1 MMKID
6 DVIKTFIKL
15 RNKKEKLERE
25 HTAEVKGI
33 KENLNKL
40 QAYIKQK
47 ADVDGV
53 TSFKTGEGTA
63 SIVTKDFAQVADWDS
78 VLAFIKKEEAWDML
92 EKRVSKSAVK
102 GYIDNNKAVPNGV
115 NYGTLLDVQVRKPM
129 SKVE

>member
-1 MMKID
+1 MKID

-25 HTAEVKGI
+25 HTAKIKGI

-40 QAYIKQK
+40 QAYIKQQ
-47 ADVDGV
+47 ADIDGV
-53 TSFKTGEGTA
+53 TSFKTSEGTA
-63 SIVTKDFAQVADWDS
+63 SIVTKDFAQVADWDA

-102 GYIDNNKAVPNGV
+102 GYIDNNKDVPNGV

>member
-1 MMKID
+1 MKID

-25 HTAEVKGI
+25 HTAKIKGI

-47 ADVDGV
+47 ADIDGV
-53 TSFKTGEGTA
+53 TSFKTSEGTA
-63 SIVTKDFAQVADWDS
+63 SIVTKDFAQVADWDA

-102 GYIDNNKAVPNGV
+102 GYIDNNKDVPNGV